1 MNDRNYTYEDIL
13 FELDKC
19 FDSVLFDPSKELLY
33 ESGVLCLSA
42 LSYEKRANT
51 HLIGILVQA
60 GPAGLPSVPLLQYLT
75 YGIFNRNQLVRS
87 GRTDNR
93 GHLFVELPDG
103 DYRIRFAATPYT
115 RAERMV
121 LESVGDPDAEA
132 ILEEC
137 FEVGI
142 GVGEAFAIAAYEDEI
157 AFESDS
163 QSKSSNLPEG
173 VNAGLSKDGNWFQID
188 YPIDE
193 QDPNAVQF
201 KFGCAMVEIVT

>member
-60 GPAGLPSVPLLQYLT
+60 GPAGLPSVPLLQYLA

-121 LESVGDPDAEA
+121 L
-132 ILEEC
+132 
-137 FEVGI
+137 
-142 GVGEAFAIAAYEDEI
+142 
-157 AFESDS
+157 
-163 QSKSSNLPEG
+163 
-173 VNAGLSKDGNWFQID
+173 
-188 YPIDE
+188 
-193 QDPNAVQF
+193 
-201 KFGCAMVEIVT
+201 